1 MALGRKIIQMFE
13 TLYAPDK
20 IEVDEEEQKVNE
32 DFEDKSESSDEQE
45 ELNKLNDPNSPIK
58 LSNEDQSE
66 GFML

>member
-32 DFEDKSESSDEQE
+32 DFEDKSESSDEE
-45 ELNKLNDPNSPIK
+45 NELNDPNSPIK